1 MPGLID
7 FGLMLLLGLLMTSGH
22 FLFTAAYREAP
33 ASTVAPIGYMQLF
46 WSDGLGW
53 LVCGHVPDAISLIG
67 MGLVVVAGVSIALR
81 SHFDGRKAQALAA
94 R

>member
-1 MPGLID
+1 MAD
-7 FGLMLLLGLLMTSGH
+7 VKDK
-22 FLFTAAYREAP
+22 
-33 ASTVAPIGYMQLF
+33 VADVAVDSALRHA
-46 WSDGLGW
+46 LGW
-53 LVCGHVPDAISLIG
+53 LVFGHVPDAISLIG